1 MTNHFIRLL
10 KTRPWTTNLTSAAI
24 LMTMGDAMAQYIE
37 HNPHAVAQL
46 KSSASGDVESW
57 LQLHL
62 LSNTTNHDDDCDN
75 THNDDDDA
83 KYNKQTLDMRHYR
96 HADNDHTNS
105 EDRYCFQLDKIRTLS
120 MIGWSIGI
128 HTPIYMRL
136 YQFYDCA
143 FPKTT
148 PMSVFLR
155 VTISCAMT
163 APTNALFFTYG
174 TCAHHLLEEVDNVH
188 MQCRPY
194 NTCNSEL
201 YQQQPLIQQD
211 LQCMV
216 RRMAQETQLKLQ
228 REYWD
233 TLIRTYQVWTP
244 INVVNFALVPAHLR
258 TLMMC
263 TCTMFW
269 NCYLSLAQHRDVIVL
284 PDENGYNNEY
294 NANADGYVS
303 AATVRC

>member
-1 MTNHFIRLL
+1 
-10 KTRPWTTNLTSAAI
+10 
-24 LMTMGDAMAQYIE
+24 MAQYIE
-37 HNPHAVAQL
+37 NNPHAAAQL
-46 KSSASGDVESW
+46 KSDDVESW
-57 LQLHL
+57 LRLHL
-62 LSNTTNHDDDCDN
+62 GGYDNNATDDTNNHPPQS
-75 THNDDDDA
+75 DA
-83 KYNKQTLDMRHYR
+83 NKQQQNKQKQALDMRHYHHV
-96 HADNDHTNS
+96 HAENRTHSVTTVETNAEHDPS
-105 EDRYCFQLDKIRTLS
+105 NTPRFQLDKMRTLS

-136 YQFYDCA
+136 YQFYDRA

-155 VTISCAMT
+155 VAISCAMT

-174 TCAHHLLEEVDNVH
+174 TCSHHLLEEVD
-188 MQCRPY
+188 MR
-194 NTCNSEL
+194 CNSNSTSYDDE
-201 YQQQPLIQQD
+201 YQYQPQD
-211 LQCMV
+211 LQCMA
-216 RRMAQETQLKLQ
+216 RMMAQETQLKLQ

-269 NCYLSLAQHRDVIVL
+269 NCYLSLAQHRDIVL
-284 PDENGYNNEY
+284 PDDHHCNGYIIH
-294 NANADGYVS
+294 ASADDDYVSS
-303 AATVRC
+303 AATAAVSAGSAAVPVRY